1 MRAQSRVLQ
10 AKGDLPNDLRTII
23 LRRRCLMIVIL
34 IFIGFVFVG
43 DVAAV
48 LIASLVEPISK
59 FASLLVFL
67 ALFVAVFWVAW
78 LLAVQ
83 VTERH
88 FLKQR

>member
-1 MRAQSRVLQ
+1 
-10 AKGDLPNDLRTII
+10 
-23 LRRRCLMIVIL
+23 MIVIL
-34 IFIGFVFVG
+34 IFVGFVLVG

-48 LIASLVEPISK
+48 LVASMVEPFSK

-67 ALFVAVFWVAW
+67 ALFIGVFWVAW

>member
-1 MRAQSRVLQ
+1 
-10 AKGDLPNDLRTII
+10 
-23 LRRRCLMIVIL
+23 MIVIL

-67 ALFVAVFWVAW
+67 ALFIGVFWVAW